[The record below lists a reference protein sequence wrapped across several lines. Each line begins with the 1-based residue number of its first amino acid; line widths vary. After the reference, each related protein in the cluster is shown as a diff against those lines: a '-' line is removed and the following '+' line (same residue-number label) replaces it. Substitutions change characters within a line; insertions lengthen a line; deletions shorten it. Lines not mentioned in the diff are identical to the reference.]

1 MSATGEELEP
11 VGAIATWRAR
21 LSQQFAKGGIA
32 HTLARGAV
40 WSVGINVGGYLLAFF
55 VQMLLTHSLGRVQYG
70 HYAYALALMNTALLF
85 GKLELDTCALRF
97 VGMYDGA
104 KQWSLL
110 RGFLAR
116 MSRLVGVTSFS
127 VAAVSALVVWASAR
141 ALGVGTV
148 SSLWA
153 ACALLPVTALLD
165 FRSRCVQAFKKVPES
180 QAPSLLMRPMVFG
193 IGVALATYVFG
204 IRLSAAE
211 AIALNLL
218 GALLAFLLCDHF
230 LRATVPA
237 EVAQAAPEYET
248 KKWLHTAV
256 SLLVIAGAQLVLG
269 TQMDVVVVGSLLGAT
284 DAGLYQV
291 ASQLASLI
299 TFGITA
305 IIYIALAMIS
315 DLHARGRKA
324 ELQQLVTVLS
334 AANLAVSLV
343 GVVVIVFMG
352 RTVLG
357 WFGPSFPAAYPVL
370 LVLSS
375 SSFVAAT
382 VGILAGFLLTLT
394 EHQRSA
400 ATVVVVSALINLTLS
415 LVATRAFGA
424 IGTASATAATTLL
437 RSGVLAV
444 YCWKLLGIRVSPFGR
459 MLRPAGTNGEPPDG
473 GST

>member
-1 MSATGEELEP
+1 MSATGEQLDR
-11 VGAIATWRAR
+11 VGAIAAWRAR
-21 LSQQFAKGGIA
+21 LSQQFARGGIA

-40 WSVGINVGGYLLAFF
+40 WSVSINVGGYLLAFF
-55 VQMLLTHSLGRVQYG
+55 VQVLLTHSLGRVQYG
-70 HYAYALALMNTALLF
+70 QYAYALALMNTALLF

-104 KQWSLL
+104 RQWSLL
-110 RGFLAR
+110 HGFLR
-116 MSRLVGVTSFS
+116 RVGRLVGITSFS
-127 VAAVSALVVWASAR
+127 VAALSALIVWVAAR
-141 ALGVGTV
+141 ALGVGGV

-153 ACALLPVTALLD
+153 ACALLPVSALLD

-180 QAPSLLMRPMVFG
+180 QAPSLLMRPMVFA

-211 AIALNLL
+211 AIGLNLL
-218 GALLAFLLCDHF
+218 GALLAFLLCDRF
-230 LRATVPA
+230 LRAAVPA
-237 EVAQAAPEYET
+237 QVRLAAPAYET
-248 KKWLHTAV
+248 RKWLHTAT
-256 SLLVIAGAQLVLG
+256 SLLVIAGAQLILG
-269 TQMDVVVVGSLLGAT
+269 TQMDVVVVGSLLGAP

-291 ASQLASLI
+291 ASQLAALI

-315 DLHARGRKA
+315 DLHARGRKS

-334 AANLAVSLV
+334 AANLAVSLI
-343 GVVVIVFMG
+343 GVVVIVLMG
-352 RTVLG
+352 RTILS
-357 WFGPSFPAAYPVL
+357 WFGPGFPTAYPVL

-382 VGILAGFLLTLT
+382 LGILAGFLLTLT
-394 EHQRSA
+394 EHQRPA
-400 ATVVVVSALINLTLS
+400 ATIVVVSALINLTLS
-415 LVATRAFGA
+415 LIATRKFGA
-424 IGTASATAATTLL
+424 IGTASATAATTFL

-459 MLRPAGTNGEPPDG
+459 MLRPTGSSAEPPTSS
-473 GST
+473 ST